1 MIPIAC
7 KMTDN
12 IVRLCGGKGGLK
24 AEDRSGT
31 RRHHR
36 NRHEPGIGN
45 IENGVIVPFA
55 ARDQKVSRQKRRH
68 RRDRLLEYDEREA
81 A

>member
-24 AEDRSGT
+24 AEDRSGA

-45 IENGVIVPFA
+45 IGNGVIVPFA

-68 RRDRLLEYDEREA
+68 RRDRLLEYDELEA

>member
-12 IVRLCGGKGGLK
+12 IERLCGGKGGLK
-24 AEDRSGT
+24 AEDRSET

-55 ARDQKVSRQKRRH
+55 APDQKSRIKRR
-68 RRDRLLEYDEREA
+68 RRCDRLLEYDEREA